1 MKYFD
6 YGYFPDYGTWH
17 IQCINEH
24 INEHTVDTS
33 LVVQFK
39 VTGYLEE
46 TWFKK
51 NFAKVFSACSYSYAS
66 VERTTCNAASFG
78 SLWNKLALQSYLI
91 PYILHGCRDRHV
103 AGILFKL

>member
-1 MKYFD
+1 MYFD
-6 YGYFPDYGTWH
+6 YGHFPDYGTWH

-24 INEHTVDTS
+24 INEHAVDTS
-33 LVVQFK
+33 LVAQFK

-66 VERTTCNAASFG
+66 VVTITCNAVSFR
-78 SLWNKLALQSYLI
+78 SLWNKLVLQSY
-91 PYILHGCRDRHV
+91 PTSYMDV
-103 AGILFKL
+103 AIDM